1 MRKMPKHNLKV
12 ESKST
17 WKGQL
22 GWPSSCSRFI
32 GVEKNKNF
40 FSSSVHY
47 HRANIMNRF
56 LYRGVMR
63 AKASQKGLSFFNSFN
78 LSRYVNDFQFL
89 GLLKMVGTLLAFC
102 CFLSFL
108 SFRLLGLLLSLQK
121 KKKKEKKR
129 LLGLFLVL
137 WIDGFCNLHS
147 SNCLKKKII

>member
-1 MRKMPKHNLKV
+1 MSKMPKHNLKV

-22 GWPSSCSRFI
+22 GSPSSCSRLI

-89 GLLKMVGTLLAFC
+89 GLLKMVGTLLALC
-102 CFLSFL
+102 CFLSFFVIQTIGFASL
-108 SFRLLGLLLSLQK
+108 SPK
-121 KKKKEKKR
+121 KKRRRKDCWVCFWCCE
-129 LLGLFLVL
+129 LM
-137 WIDGFCNLHS
+137 GFAICIHL
-147 SNCLKKKII
+147 IV

>member
-22 GWPSSCSRFI
+22 GSPSSCSRLI

-56 LYRGVMR
+56 LYCGVMR

-89 GLLKMVGTLLAFC
+89 GLLKMVGTLLALC
-102 CFLSFL
+102 CFLSFFVIQTIGFASL
-108 SFRLLGLLLSLQK
+108 SPK
-121 KKKKEKKR
+121 KKKKEEKTV
-129 LLGLFLVL
+129 GFVFGAVNWWVL
-137 WIDGFCNLHS
+137 QFAFI
-147 SNCLKKKII
+147 